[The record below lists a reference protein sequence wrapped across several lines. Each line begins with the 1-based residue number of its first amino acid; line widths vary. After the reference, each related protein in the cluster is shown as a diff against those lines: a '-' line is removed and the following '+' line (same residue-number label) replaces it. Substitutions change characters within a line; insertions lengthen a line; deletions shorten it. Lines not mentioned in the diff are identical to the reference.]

1 MKSHRLHP
9 EAALL
14 RRLRDRRAFRL
25 GDLPVMLSGKRGE
38 QELHDFKHP
47 YLKSIRPRWK
57 AYSSGGMV
65 IDAWFIVPNVPIS
78 PLEKDFDESKL
89 PELGDAAI
97 RHAKSHKLACDIY
110 VVEI

>member
-1 MKSHRLHP
+1 
-9 EAALL
+9 
-14 RRLRDRRAFRL
+14 
-25 GDLPVMLSGKRGE
+25 MLSGKLGE

-89 PELGDAAI
+89 HELGDAAI